1 MTYIPQPAKMGVR
14 FICLWVNCEGDS
26 TTNETVIN
34 NVDVD
39 VDVIGVSD
47 DESTDDAALTNANP
61 AILF

>member
-1 MTYIPQPAKMGVR
+1 MGVR

-39 VDVIGVSD
+39 VDVDVDVIGVSD